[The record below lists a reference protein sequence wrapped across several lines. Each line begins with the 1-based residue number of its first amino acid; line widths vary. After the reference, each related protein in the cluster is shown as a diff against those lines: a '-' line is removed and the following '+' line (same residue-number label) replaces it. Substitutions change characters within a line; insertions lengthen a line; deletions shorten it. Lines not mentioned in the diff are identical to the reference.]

1 MASYPLEEEEEEDE
15 RYAGSPPPS
24 ERAIAQEEE
33 DVASTTKEGGALNGS
48 YEAGAGRCGNGWT
61 MEVSLASRPGVP
73 FVALIRDSPSP
84 SSCSRRG
91 RRDQCW
97 EVRWRGRQHRDRC
110 RGQVSFMSLLFFARP
125 LEDLTSLFFCP
136 LFVTF

>member
-33 DVASTTKEGGALNGS
+33 DVVSTTKEGGALNGS

-91 RRDQCW
+91 RRHEC
-97 EVRWRGRQHRDRC
+97 
-110 RGQVSFMSLLFFARP
+110 
-125 LEDLTSLFFCP
+125 
-136 LFVTF
+136 